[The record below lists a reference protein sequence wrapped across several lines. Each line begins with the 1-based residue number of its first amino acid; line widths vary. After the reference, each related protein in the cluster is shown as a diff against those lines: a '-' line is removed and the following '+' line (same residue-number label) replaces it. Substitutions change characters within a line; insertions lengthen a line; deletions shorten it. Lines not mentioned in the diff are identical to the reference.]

1 MQNSLLKHHKLVL
14 AFIIFLSFYAALGY
28 VPLFDLDEGAFS
40 EATREMLK
48 SHNYITTY
56 LNGDLR
62 FDKPILIYWLQA
74 FSVKLFDLNEFAL
87 RLPSAIASTFWA
99 MAIYSFTKRHFDGK
113 TAFLATLFMA
123 GSLQI
128 TVIAK
133 AAIADALL
141 NMFIALSLF
150 YLYDYLKS
158 GKKSYLYLASAA
170 VAFGTLTKGPVA
182 IMVPFV
188 TLFIYLAIKREFA
201 LFFKTVFNP
210 IVIAIFLIIAAPW
223 YTLEYLDQGQKF
235 INGFFL
241 KHNLSRFEG
250 SLEGHSGSLFYYIP
264 VILIGMLPFTTALL
278 KMLTK
283 VKSYFKSDL
292 ELYLLI
298 WGAFVFIFFSFS
310 GTKLPHYII
319 YGYTPFFILMAL
331 SFKDIKSQLALH
343 FPTILLFIILL
354 LLPFIAPIIA
364 PSVHD
369 KVAKILLPFVPDSF
383 GITYKLYFASG
394 ILILIYLAFNKQL
407 DKINQIVVASVLL
420 LIGVNFFAAPS
431 YAKLAQQPIKEA
443 GLLAKKENL
452 KVVMYGINTPTFNVY
467 AQRLVAKRKP
477 KVGEVAFVKVTTLK
491 EFKKYTTLYKK
502 YGYALIKVEK

>member
-1 MQNSLLKHHKLVL
+1 
-14 AFIIFLSFYAALGY
+14 
-28 VPLFDLDEGAFS
+28 
-40 EATREMLK
+40 ML
-48 SHNYITTY
+48 HY
-56 LNGDLR
+56 L
-62 FDKPILIYWLQA
+62 
-74 FSVKLFDLNEFAL
+74 
-87 RLPSAIASTFWA
+87 
-99 MAIYSFTKRHFDGK
+99 
-113 TAFLATLFMA
+113 
-123 GSLQI
+123 
-128 TVIAK
+128 
-133 AAIADALL
+133 
-141 NMFIALSLF
+141 
-150 YLYDYLKS
+150 
-158 GKKSYLYLASAA
+158 
-170 VAFGTLTKGPVA
+170 
-182 IMVPFV
+182 
-188 TLFIYLAIKREFA
+188 YLAIKREFA
-201 LFFKTVFNP
+201 LFFKTVLNP

-223 YTLEYLDQGQKF
+223 YILEYLDQGQKF

-278 KMLTK
+278 KMLVK
-283 VKSYFKSDL
+283 VKSYIKDDL
-292 ELYLLI
+292 QLYLLI

-331 SFKDIKSQLALH
+331 SFKDIKSSLSLH
-343 FPTILLFIILL
+343 LPTILLFIILF
-354 LLPFIAPIIA
+354 LLPFIAPVIA
-364 PSVHD
+364 PTVHD
-369 KVAKILLPFVPDSF
+369 KVAKILLPFVAESF
-383 GITYKLYFASG
+383 GVTYKIYFVTG

-407 DKINQIVVASVLL
+407 DKISQIVIASVLL

-431 YAKLAQQPIKEA
+431 YAQLAQQPIKDA

-467 AQRLVAKRKP
+467 AQRLVAKHKP